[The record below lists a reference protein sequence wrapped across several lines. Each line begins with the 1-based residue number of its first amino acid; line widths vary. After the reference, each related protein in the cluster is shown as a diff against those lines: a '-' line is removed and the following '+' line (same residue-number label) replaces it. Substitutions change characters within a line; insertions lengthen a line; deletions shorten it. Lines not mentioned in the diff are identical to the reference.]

1 MRNAM
6 VDPLP
11 VMPPAVLSEVQV
23 DCERQL
29 RQSRIDD
36 QGISTVDHGS
46 YQEAIV
52 QRLSRSNV
60 HANSWLCRSQSLIT

>member
-1 MRNAM
+1 
-6 VDPLP
+6 
-11 VMPPAVLSEVQV
+11 MPPAVPSDVQV

-52 QRLSRSNV
+52 QRLIRV
-60 HANSWLCRSQSLIT
+60 EFQLGRPATRR